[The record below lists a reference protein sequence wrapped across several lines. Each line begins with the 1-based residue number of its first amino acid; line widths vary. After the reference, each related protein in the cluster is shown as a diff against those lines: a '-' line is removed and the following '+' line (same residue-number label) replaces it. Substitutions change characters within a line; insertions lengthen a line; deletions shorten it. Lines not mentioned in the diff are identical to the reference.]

1 MRAPA
6 RFIVREAILVTAV
19 GLLWL
24 VEARLPSESTWATQ
38 AFRVFVG
45 LATVVPG
52 ALLHE
57 WGHLIASLSTRA
69 QVHYPEGWVDKLLFD
84 FDVETN
90 DRRQFLI
97 MSAGGY
103 LGSAVGVTLFVWLLP
118 LDRLSGQVALA
129 GAALGMLVSVI
140 IEMPTTIRVLRGQKP
155 PPALIRVSRTRP

>member
-1 MRAPA
+1 M
-6 RFIVREAILVTAV
+6 AV
-19 GLLWL
+19 VGVLWL
-24 VEARLPSESTWATQ
+24 IEARLPHTSSWATQ

-57 WGHLIASLSTRA
+57 WGHLVAALATRS
-69 QVHYPEGWVDKLLFD
+69 QVHYPAGWIDKLLFD

-103 LGSAVGVTLFVWLLP
+103 LGSAIGVALFVWLLP

-129 GAALGMLVSVI
+129 GAALGMVVSMI
-140 IEMPTTIRVLRGQKP
+140 IEMPTTIRVLFGHAP
-155 PPALIRVSRTRP
+155 PTPLVRVSQRDSTG